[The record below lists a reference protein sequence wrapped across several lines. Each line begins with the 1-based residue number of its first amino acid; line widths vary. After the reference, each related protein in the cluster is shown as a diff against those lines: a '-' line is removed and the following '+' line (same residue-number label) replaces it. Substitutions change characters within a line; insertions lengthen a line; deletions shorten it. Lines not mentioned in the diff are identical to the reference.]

1 MAGHCPAEE
10 IVVKLFFLARRDD
23 EQEAEVNFDLLK
35 MKKAIAG
42 GSIRPPAGLS
52 REERRKWIQKNAG
65 KCNA

>member
-10 IVVKLFFLARRDD
+10 IVVKMHFLARQD
-23 EQEAEVNFDLLK
+23 EQETEVNFDLLK